1 MNIVTYQP
9 KSYLNRFF
17 DNDRFFDS
25 LIPWAPSWDVD
36 KRSAFPK
43 INVVE
48 NADDYTLTAEVP
60 GMKEGDI
67 NVEIEDGT
75 LTLTGRQEE
84 KQETE
89 EKNYRM
95 REFQSRSFARSFRL
109 GDGIDAD
116 RVSARIRNGML
127 TVALPRKEEAKPK
140 SVKVK
145 FES

>member
-1 MNIVTYQP
+1 MNIVTYEP

-25 LIPWAPSWDVD
+25 LIPWAPSWDLD

-84 KQETE
+84 KKETE
-89 EKNYRM
+89 EKTYRI
-95 REFQSRSFARSFRL
+95 REFRSQSFERSFRL
-109 GDGIDAD
+109 GDGIDPD
-116 RVSARIRNGML
+116 GVSARIRSGIL
-127 TVALPRKEEAKPK
+127 TVALPKKEEAKPK
-140 SVKVK
+140 SVKVEI
-145 FES
+145 ES

>member
-1 MNIVTYQP
+1 M
-9 KSYLNRFF
+9 
-17 DNDRFFDS
+17 
-25 LIPWAPSWDVD
+25 D

-84 KQETE
+84 KKETE
-89 EKNYRM
+89 EKTYRI
-95 REFQSRSFARSFRL
+95 REFRSQSFERSFRL
-109 GDGIDAD
+109 GDGIDTD
-116 RVSARIRNGML
+116 QVSARIRNGIL
-127 TVALPRKEEAKPK
+127 TVALPKKEEAKPK

-145 FES
+145 IES

>member
-1 MNIVTYQP
+1 MNIVTYEP

-95 REFQSRSFARSFRL
+95 REFQSRSFERSFRL
-109 GDGIDAD
+109 GDGIDPD
-116 RVSARIRNGML
+116 GVSAGIRNGVL
-127 TVALPRKEEAKPK
+127 TVALPKKEEAKPK

-145 FES
+145 IES

>member
-84 KQETE
+84 QKETE

-116 RVSARIRNGML
+116 RVSARIRNGIL

>member
-116 RVSARIRNGML
+116 RVSARIRNGIL

>member
-1 MNIVTYQP
+1 MNIVTYEP

-95 REFQSRSFARSFRL
+95 REFQSRSFERSFRL

-116 RVSARIRNGML
+116 RVSARIRNGIL
-127 TVALPRKEEAKPK
+127 TVALPRTEPMD
-140 SVKVK
+140 
-145 FES
+145 

>member
-84 KQETE
+84 QKETE
-89 EKNYRM
+89 EKNYRI

-109 GDGIDAD
+109 GDGINAD
-116 RVSARIRNGML
+116 RVSARIRNGIL